1 MRTNARW
8 NLVTVESEW
17 QQPFLKPTE
26 IDLKLSNV
34 GKQKSTISNFT
45 INGWYVYHSQMA
57 DYRLSIID
65 IVNHSPFTATIFF
78 HIVNGKWGIIY

>member
-26 IDLKLSNV
+26 IDLKWSNV
-34 GKQKSTISNFT
+34 GKTK
-45 INGWYVYHSQMA
+45 INHPQFHHFYGWYVYHSQMV

-65 IVNHSPFTATIFF
+65 IVTHSPFTTSITIK
-78 HIVNGKWGIIY
+78 HHLNH